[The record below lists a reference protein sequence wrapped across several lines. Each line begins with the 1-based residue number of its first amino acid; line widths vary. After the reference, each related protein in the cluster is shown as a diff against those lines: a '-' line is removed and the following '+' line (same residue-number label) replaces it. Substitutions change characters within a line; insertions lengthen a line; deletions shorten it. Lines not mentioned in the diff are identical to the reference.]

1 MNNSFDRHNGRVNI
15 SQPNISTLFKMQER
29 IPAKQ
34 CSSFVNPLEGII
46 DNSLLSKAFFSSQN
60 MTIIQNAIRHKV
72 YQMSNKQY
80 VVAPF
85 DCDTLKI
92 IMRGIFLQHSN
103 NLNDNITEQI
113 VNLNKMVVD
122 YSAPKVYG
130 AAQGQLKF
138 LYDLDNLVEPIA
150 LPILSNQ
157 SDKFDLKLPN
167 WF

>member
-1 MNNSFDRHNGRVNI
+1 MNDRHNGRVNI
-15 SQPNISTLFKMQER
+15 SQPNINTLFSMQER

-34 CSSFVNPLEGII
+34 CSGFVNPLEGII
-46 DNSLLSKAFFSSQN
+46 DNSVLSKAYFSSQN
-60 MTIIQNAIRHKV
+60 MTIIQNAIRYKV
-72 YQMSNKQY
+72 YEMSNKQY

-103 NLNDNITEQI
+103 NLNDKITEQI
-113 VNLNKMVVD
+113 TNLNKMVVD

-130 AAQGQLKF
+130 AAQGQLKY
-138 LYDLDNLVEPIA
+138 LYDVDNLVEPIA
-150 LPILSNQ
+150 LPILSSQ